1 MRGGQARAAWLGGA
15 AALLGALTFGCGG
28 GGEKPATA
36 DGGEDAARAGMCNF
50 AVPAGQACHALA
62 DMGSPVKPTCV
73 AGTIPSGSGGT
84 VADGVYVLTAQTLY
98 NTPSCPSVS
107 LSQTL
112 RITGTCLET
121 TSGTAAP
128 ATGSATLTLSGSTF
142 NISRICVHVDGDGGF
157 TMAGP
162 SVHTFDATATT
173 LTLYTDY
180 TSPGQPGTDN
190 VAVYTR
196 L

>member
-1 MRGGQARAAWLGGA
+1 MRGTRAALLCGA
-15 AALLGALTFGCGG
+15 AALLGGLAFGCGG
-28 GGEKPATA
+28 GGEKAA
-36 DGGEDAARAGMCNF
+36 NLDGGGDAPPAGMCNF
-50 AVPAGQACHALA
+50 SVPAGQACHPLT
-62 DMGSPVKPTCV
+62 DMGSPVKPTCA
-73 AGTIPSGSGGT
+73 AGTIPSGSGGNI
-84 VADGVYVLTAQTLY
+84 VDGVYVLTAQTLY
-98 NTPSCPSVS
+98 NAPSCPSVG

-121 TSGTAAP
+121 TSGAAVP
-128 ATGSATLTLSGSTF
+128 ATGSGTLTVSGSSF
-142 NISRICVHVDGDGGF
+142 NISRICVHFAGDGGF

-162 SVHTFDATATT
+162 SVQTFDATATT